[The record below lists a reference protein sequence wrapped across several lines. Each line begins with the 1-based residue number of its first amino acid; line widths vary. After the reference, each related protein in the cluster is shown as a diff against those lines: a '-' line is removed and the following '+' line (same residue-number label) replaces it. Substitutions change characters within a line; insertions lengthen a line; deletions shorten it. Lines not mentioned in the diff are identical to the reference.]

1 MPRLRRL
8 FLFFVLSTCVVAPA
22 TGVAQVQADTLSPPV
37 RTDTSAARVD
47 SSTTRAPLVDTLLAP
62 ALVDT
67 APIRDTVTL
76 EPRESSQVLS
86 GDTAQALVRDT
97 AQATRDTV
105 GAAPIVPLDTAIEL
119 AVKSSLSQMVTR
131 DPPPKARLVP
141 DGALP
146 ELILPYRVEQVR
158 LDELEHG
165 LSRTPMMLR
174 SVSAILSREADR
186 SRWFGIFVP
195 EVQLIRNS
203 ALPWSNND
211 GDLWAGKGSNVHA
224 AAGFF
229 ARYRRF
235 QLVVAPEVSS
245 EPNEFFQLVEPGIER
260 FPIPSDRSHW
270 ALPWYVNG
278 PYSVDMPTRFGA
290 RPIKRLSPGQS
301 SLTMRAGA
309 LEAGVSSENNWW
321 GPGIGNALVL
331 SNNAPGFPHY
341 FLRSARPLAT
351 RIGDIDFRWI
361 VGGLEES
368 AYFDTTS
375 TNDLRSFSGI
385 AATLTTR
392 WHRGLTFGVARS
404 VYATTDSWGQAAGRF
419 FDVFA
424 NTGRPANRPLND
436 SSLYPG
442 GRDQIFSL
450 FGRLVLPESGVEVY
464 GEWGRT
470 EFPSSFRDLLTAPNH
485 TQAYM
490 FGLQW
495 RRAAFTGND
504 LWRLQAEN
512 TSVEQSPTF
521 RDRPLGVWYT
531 SRRVIQG
538 YTNRGQPLGAA
549 VGPGSSGQNVAV
561 DYMRPLWS
569 VGLKAGRIRYNED
582 VRSISPIFLFK
593 KWCTH
598 DIYLYSGARST
609 IQLPFGFAA
618 LDYTLGN
625 RIQPWFQSRTGC
637 PRGDGMVDIRNN
649 TLSLTFVPFRT
660 P

>member
-1 MPRLRRL
+1 MRRPRRQ
-8 FLFFVLSTCVVAPA
+8 FLFFVLLTSMAVPVSAV
-22 TGVAQVQADTLSPPV
+22 GQVQADTTRPLV
-37 RTDTSAARVD
+37 RTDTIPRG
-47 SSTTRAPLVDTLLAP
+47 PLVDTIVP
-62 ALVDT
+62 AR
-67 APIRDTVTL
+67 ADTVV
-76 EPRESSQVLS
+76 P
-86 GDTAQALVRDT
+86 GDTATVKAPDSVRAEVRDSV
-97 AQATRDTV
+97 QPLSRDSLE
-105 GAAPIVPLDTAIEL
+105 AHAPVVADT
-119 AVKSSLSQMVTR
+119 TT
-131 DPPPKARLVP
+131 
-141 DGALP
+141 GGYLP
-146 ELILPYRVEQVR
+146 ELILPYRLERTR
-158 LDELEHG
+158 LHELASG
-165 LSRTPMMLR
+165 LSQVPMMLR
-174 SVSAILSREADR
+174 SVSAFVSRGTDPAR
-186 SRWFGIFVP
+186 RFGIFAP
-195 EVQLIRNS
+195 EVRMIRNS

-211 GDLWAGKGSNVHA
+211 GDLWAGRGSNLQA

-229 ARYRRF
+229 ARYRWI
-235 QLVVAPEVSS
+235 QVVVAPEVSS
-245 EPNEFFQLVEPGIER
+245 QPNEFFRLVEPGIER

-278 PYSVDMPTRFGA
+278 PYSVDMPTRFGS
-290 RPIKRLSPGQS
+290 RPIRRLSAGQS
-301 SLTMRAGA
+301 SLTVRAGA
-309 LEAGVSSENNWW
+309 IEIGVANENEWW

-341 FLRSARPLAT
+341 FLRSARPLST
-351 RIGDIDFRWI
+351 RLGDVDFRWI

-368 AYFDTTS
+368 PYFDTTS
-375 TNDLRSFSGI
+375 TNNLRSLSAV
-385 AATLTTR
+385 AATLTTG
-392 WHRGLTFGVARS
+392 WHRGLTFGIARS
-404 VYATTDSWGQAAGRF
+404 VYATTDSWGQAAERY

-424 NTGRPANRPLND
+424 STGRPANRPLND

-450 FGRLVLPESGVEVY
+450 FGRLVLPESGFEVY

-485 TQAYM
+485 TQAYTI
-490 FGLQW
+490 GLQW
-495 RRAAFTGND
+495 RRPGFRGDD

-549 VGPGSSGQNVAV
+549 VGPGSSGQSVAI

-569 VGLKAGRIRYNED
+569 LGLKAGRTRYNED

-609 IQLPFGFAA
+609 IQFPFGFAA
-618 LDYTLGN
+618 VDYTLGN
-625 RIQPWFQSRTGC
+625 RLQPWFQNRTGC

-649 TLSLTFVPFRT
+649 TLSLTFVPFRK